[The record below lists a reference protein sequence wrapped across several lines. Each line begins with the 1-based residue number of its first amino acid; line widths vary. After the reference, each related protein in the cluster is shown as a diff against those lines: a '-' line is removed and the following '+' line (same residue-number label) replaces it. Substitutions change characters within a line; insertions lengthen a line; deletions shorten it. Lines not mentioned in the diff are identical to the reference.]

1 MDDFITIM
9 ILGSSKF
16 GESFYDG
23 LCENIREL
31 TADWRE
37 TGDYYRYRIIQSG
50 EPGGVAAMARKF
62 ALEHE
67 NLRVGE
73 KHQDHLIKD
82 WLADKNRV
90 NVDLCIAYM
99 WGAGDKSDDPTW
111 ALLKKIVAAGIDEIR
126 IY

>member
-1 MDDFITIM
+1 MDDFVTIM
-9 ILGSSKF
+9 ILGSQKF
-16 GESFYDG
+16 DHYVYDDICNK
-23 LCENIREL
+23 LQEY

-37 TGDYYRYRIIQSG
+37 NGDYYRYRIIQSG

-62 ALEHE
+62 ALENE

-73 KHQDHLIKD
+73 KHQDYLIKD

-111 ALLKKIVAAGIDEIR
+111 ALLKKIVAAGIDEVR